1 MDRDSTLRLAPT
13 VGLGQIARSR
23 TCAPVSRLYPCHF
36 LEPDD
41 CTVKIGDRTLL
52 ACNVSVITATHPVS
66 PEERRG
72 SLGKEY
78 AKPVT
83 IGDDCWIGANVV
95 ILPGV
100 TIGNGVTVGA
110 GSVVTKDVEDR
121 SIVVGELS
129 LLHSVCRAWSDI
141 SFRQSGTT
149 SEEGI
154 GTCRWSITWARETSC
169 LRRHAD
175 PFSHLFAVLERHR

>member
-1 MDRDSTLRLAPT
+1 
-13 VGLGQIARSR
+13 
-23 TCAPVSRLYPCHF
+23 VSRSYPCHR
-36 LEPDD
+36 LDPDAG
-41 CTVKIGDRTLL
+41 TVKIGDRTLL

-129 LLHSVCRAWSDI
+129 LLDSMVRALSDI

-154 GTCRWSITWARETSC
+154 GYMQIINWLGSHDVPVAGSC
-169 LRRHAD
+169 ESLLSSSQSTTA
-175 PFSHLFAVLERHR
+175 PPEYNTACSA